1 VYGKYARALQW
12 QMCSQP
18 PPRVDTPSQM
28 SRRTLSLG
36 SVEKTQ
42 RQLQPSHR
50 LRLRVLRQPAHSFD
64 SSLQTAAAPA
74 DKTHSIHMDV
84 EDRGCEW
91 DARHAPSWEIL
102 QRAGEGV
109 ECAGKVACGAGVKL
123 LRQGRNNRHLG
134 KQNSKNCSISPS
146 WSARII

>member
-1 VYGKYARALQW
+1 MYGKYARALQW

-18 PPRVDTPSQM
+18 PPRVDKADFFG
-28 SRRTLSLG
+28 RRTLSLG
-36 SVEKTQ
+36 SVDNMQ
-42 RQLQPSHR
+42 RPSQPSHR

-64 SSLQTAAAPA
+64 PSLQSAAAPA
-74 DKTHSIHMDV
+74 DTTHSIHMDV

-123 LRQGRNNRHLG
+123 LRQRQ
-134 KQNSKNCSISPS
+134 K
-146 WSARII
+146 

>member
-1 VYGKYARALQW
+1 MYGKYARALQW

-28 SRRTLSLG
+28 SRRTLSRG
-36 SVEKTQ
+36 SRDNMQ
-42 RQLQPSHR
+42 RPSQPSHR

-64 SSLQTAAAPA
+64 PSLQSAAAPA
-74 DKTHSIHMDV
+74 DTTHSIHMDV
-84 EDRGCEW
+84 EDEGCEL

-123 LRQGRNNRHLG
+123 LRQRQ
-134 KQNSKNCSISPS
+134 K
-146 WSARII
+146 